1 MKYQYLFTF
10 KNGNNETQSQV
21 MEYDEK
27 PSQWILD
34 ADFEEWFYDMLS
46 FYGIEGECEEL

>member
-10 KNGNNETQSQV
+10 KNGKNDTQSKV